1 VALGRRAF
9 LQRLAL
15 VCGALGLTDASL
27 AGRVA
32 AYQQALA
39 QPANRRLALLV
50 GIDRYPESVWQGGDG
65 AGHGFPLRGCATDVA
80 LQKALLVQRF
90 GFAPQDVLTLVDGE
104 ATRDRILQAIDDHLI
119 AQVQPGDGVVFHFSG
134 LGGQVHPSDRP
145 QVAIPTLVAVDSHLP
160 QDQSPVIQDLLLGA
174 LAERLR
180 QLPTSQITTVLDT
193 SSAEPQTNLQGN
205 FRVRSRP
212 VIPTGDLPPAWAT
225 ADTRLDTLTQPAWP
239 GLVVRASTRDRVALE
254 SDWSGFSAGVFTY
267 ALTQQLWTAA
277 LGADRAGLFQRVN
290 QTMMRWLGPGRAAQI
305 VEPLPPK
312 SRQRLYGL
320 GRDRQPP
327 VVGVIESLNTNNKT
341 AQIWLGG
348 TLPTVLA
355 QTAMGSRLRPA
366 LPPGTASP
374 PSGDLILQSRQGLRA
389 TAQLQTLNG
398 LAVGTGLVEAVRLL
412 PRQVA
417 LQVALDDGLER
428 IERVDATSALAGI
441 PYVDTALAGEQM
453 ADCLFGRV
461 QAGHAP
467 TLTAAAPSPGMA
479 LGRSLAAEPDPEPAS
494 PSGYGLF
501 APDHTLIPGTTT
513 GHDEAVKTAVGRL
526 HEHLQGLLAAKLM
539 RLTENAVSS
548 ELAVRFTLETAE
560 KVQRV
565 LAQAETARSQSRG
578 GAATVSPSLKTADNG
593 GGRRLRFR
601 LQNRSRQP
609 LYCFLAALDHRGRFS
624 VYCPTLADP
633 PLPDEP
639 LDNLLTAAK
648 LAPDGQ
654 RSFPA
659 SETGWLMQH
668 PAGTLEVFAILSA
681 APFRQTWRTL
691 RQQGGI
697 LQGDR
702 LVTLTHPLPVAQA
715 LLADLDAA
723 DRSVADGAAASA
735 SSDNSELWRL
745 QVSQWAS
752 LTLMA

>member
-1 VALGRRAF
+1 MALGRRAF

-15 VCGALGLTDASL
+15 VGGALGLTDASL
-27 AGRVA
+27 AGQVG

-39 QPANRRLALLV
+39 QPASRRLALLV
-50 GIDRYPESVWQGGDG
+50 GIDQYPESVWQGGAG

-90 GFAPQDVLTLVDGE
+90 GFAPQDVLTLVDGD

-119 AQVQPGDGVVFHFSG
+119 AQAQPGDAVVFHFSG

-145 QVAIPTLVAVDSHLP
+145 QITLPTLVAVDSHLP
-160 QDQSPVIQDLLLGA
+160 QNRAPVIQDLLAGV

-193 SSAEPQTNLQGN
+193 SSAEPQTSLQGN

-212 VIPTGDLPPAWAT
+212 VIPTGDLSPEVAT
-225 ADTRLDTLTQPAWP
+225 DARPDMLMRPSWP
-239 GLVVRASTRDRVALE
+239 GLVLRASARDRVALE

-277 LGADRAGLFQRVN
+277 LNTDRAGLFQRVN

-312 SRQRLYGL
+312 SRQRLYGM
-320 GRDRQPP
+320 GRDRQQP
-327 VVGVIESLNTNNKT
+327 VVGVIESINANNKT
-341 AQIWLGG
+341 AQVWLGG
-348 TLPTVLA
+348 TPPTVLA

-366 LPPGTASP
+366 VSPGTAVP
-374 PSGDLILQSRQGLRA
+374 PSGELILQSRQGLRA
-389 TAQLQTLNG
+389 TAQLQTLEG
-398 LAVGTGLVEAVRLL
+398 LTVGTGLVEAVRLL
-412 PRQVA
+412 PKQVD

-441 PYVDTALAGEQM
+441 PYVATALAGEQM

-461 QAGHAP
+461 EASHAP
-467 TLTAAAPSPGMA
+467 TLTAAAPGSGIT
-479 LGRSLAAEPDPEPAS
+479 LGRSIAADSDPES
-494 PSGYGLF
+494 TSLSGYGLF

-560 KVQRV
+560 KSQRV
-565 LAQAETARSQSRG
+565 LAWAETARSHNRG
-578 GAATVSPSLKTADNG
+578 GSPSVGTSPLPTDDG
-593 GGRRLRFR
+593 GARRLRFR

-633 PLPDEP
+633 PLSDQP
-639 LDNLLTAAK
+639 LDSLLTATK
-648 LAPDGQ
+648 LVPDGQ
-654 RSFPA
+654 RTFPA
-659 SETGWLMQH
+659 SETGWPMQH
-668 PAGTLEVFAILSA
+668 PVGTLEVFAILSV

-691 RQQGGI
+691 RQQGSI
-697 LQGDR
+697 LQGDS
-702 LVTLTHPLPVAQA
+702 LATLTQPLPVAQA

-723 DRSVADGAAASA
+723 DGDVAEGEATST
-735 SSDNSELWRL
+735 SSDSSELWRL
-745 QVSQWAS
+745 QVSHWAA
-752 LTLMA
+752 LTVMA